1 MATVERIE
9 GAGAA
14 LWQATTD
21 GDVTIAIIHRPRYD
35 DWSLPKGGVD
45 AGESH
50 IQAAFR
56 EVLEETGVKAIF
68 GPEIGTVDY
77 EVNGVT
83 KEVRYWLAEAD
94 QFNAATPN
102 PEEVDAIEWV
112 SISDAINKLS
122 NSDDREIVRMAE
134 EFGFGSTPLVLLRHT
149 KALERGDW
157 DEVDSERTL
166 NEVGFDQAQLLIKHL
181 EPFAIDEVYTSN
193 YTRCVQTVTPL
204 SHSRG
209 LAMTQVPSLN
219 EETFENDPQRAV
231 AFANALKQDEKNI
244 LICSHNPVIPTML
257 RGILNTKLKNKD
269 LIKLEPGD
277 AWIVHRVQGEIVGLD
292 YLSIKN

>member
-1 MATVERIE
+1 MIRA
-9 GAGAA
+9 AGALLWREVDSRNLEIA
-14 LWQATTD
+14 L
-21 GDVTIAIIHRPRYD
+21 IHRPRYD
-35 DWSLPKGGVD
+35 DWSLPKGKIED
-45 AGESH
+45 GETAL
-50 IQAAFR
+50 QCAYR
-56 EVLEETGVKAIF
+56 EVFEETGIKATFTRQLGSVEYEESEQKKRVIF
-68 GPEIGTVDY
+68 WAARCAIDTGTFV
-77 EVNGVT
+77 VN
-83 KEVRYWLAEAD
+83 
-94 QFNAATPN
+94 
-102 PEEVDAIEWV
+102 EEVDELVWFTPEDALAKATHDSDRKMIENFQAQEQRTDTL
-112 SISDAINKLS
+112 II
-122 NSDDREIVRMAE
+122 
-134 EFGFGSTPLVLLRHT
+134 LRHT

-209 LAMTQVPSLN
+209 LTITQVPSLN
-219 EETFENDPQRAV
+219 EETFENDPQRSV

-277 AWIVHRVQGEIVGLD
+277 AWIVHRVRGEIVGLD
-292 YLSIKN
+292 YLSITN

>member
-1 MATVERIE
+1 MIRA
-9 GAGAA
+9 AGALLWREVDSRNLEIA
-14 LWQATTD
+14 L
-21 GDVTIAIIHRPRYD
+21 IHRPRYD
-35 DWSLPKGGVD
+35 DWSLPKGKIED
-45 AGESH
+45 GETAL
-50 IQAAFR
+50 QCAYR
-56 EVLEETGVKAIF
+56 EVFEETGIRATFTRQLGSVEYEESEQKKRVIFWAARCAIDT
-68 GPEIGTVDY
+68 GTFV
-77 EVNGVT
+77 VN
-83 KEVRYWLAEAD
+83 
-94 QFNAATPN
+94 
-102 PEEVDAIEWV
+102 EEVDELVWFTPEGALAKATHDSDRKMIENFQAQEQRTDTL
-112 SISDAINKLS
+112 II
-122 NSDDREIVRMAE
+122 
-134 EFGFGSTPLVLLRHT
+134 LRHT

-209 LAMTQVPSLN
+209 LTITQVPSLN
-219 EETFENDPQRAV
+219 EETFENDPQRSV

-257 RGILNTKLKNKD
+257 RGILTTKLKNKD

-277 AWIVHRVQGEIVGLD
+277 AWIVHRVRGEIVGLD
-292 YLSIKN
+292 YLSITN